1 MKNNESPIQLNPVA
15 TQRASEAIY
24 NQIAEMITSGQ
35 IKPGERLPSER
46 TMMEMLGRSRPTI
59 REALRMLER
68 NGLIQIIAGSRGAVV
83 VEPGSRSVQEPL
95 ENMLNMSVISSEEL
109 LEYRELNEV
118 TTAGWAAL
126 RRTEEDLQKIL
137 AVLDSFDPTNTD
149 FEDFSHKD
157 IAFHQAISAAGH
169 NRVASLVDKVI
180 HRMVANILV
189 KAYEKKTD
197 EEKRAMMQNIYA
209 SHRQIY
215 DAVADRN
222 FAAASAAMER
232 HMELFARDAMVAE
245 E

>member
-95 ENMLNMSVISSEEL
+95 ENMLNMSMISSEEL

-126 RRTEEDLQKIL
+126 RRTEEDLQKERDELL
-137 AVLDSFDPTNTD
+137 ATTPEKIRSLAKYVDAFM
-149 FEDFSHKD
+149 EDDCFVV
-157 IAFHQAISAAGH
+157 AG
-169 NRVASLVDKVI
+169 NSGKI
-180 HRMVANILV
+180 KEN
-189 KAYEKKTD
+189 EKMFGCI
-197 EEKRAMMQNIYA
+197 EN
-209 SHRQIY
+209 
-215 DAVADRN
+215 
-222 FAAASAAMER
+222 
-232 HMELFARDAMVAE
+232 LL
-245 E
+245 